1 MSYKINFD
9 NLTATEFENFCFD
22 LLKELNFKDLN
33 WRKGTGKSFS
43 PADGGRDIECN
54 YIRVDYLIGET
65 SVEKWFVECKHYIK
79 GVPADKLL
87 GILTSAISMDINRC
101 VIIVSNFLSN
111 SAKDMIN
118 NFIEKNKPRFK
129 ISVWERPKLEVLT
142 KNMNSLL
149 RKHNII
155 YRDDILDDINPYH
168 IGYIKTNPY
177 NKLNEFFKY
186 FNRLDKNTRDTIV
199 DFLALEYLKDFF
211 SPEVTIYSNRDNIYN
226 ELLKTFNKISNIT
239 LENVVVNSITSTVLN
254 NFLSSGNPSS
264 IETEIINLE
273 NDLKNES
280 FAIGFAY
287 AQSCKY
293 GYEYEDDEYIITQGR
308 KVFEEH
314 IRNKISGVEPCR
326 RMYYSIYNEFCDIVV
341 KNLIYNDKSIN
352 KKYLSNL

>member
-22 LLKELNFKDLN
+22 LLKELKFKDLN

-54 YIRVDYLIGET
+54 YIRVDYLLGET

-155 YRDDILDDINPYH
+155 YRDDILDYINPYH
-168 IGYIKTNPY
+168 IEYIKTDPY
-177 NKLNEFFKY
+177 NKLNAFFKY
-186 FNRLDKNTRDTIV
+186 FNRLDGNTRDRIV
-199 DFLALEYLKDFF
+199 DFLALKYLKDFF
-211 SPEVTIYSNRDNIYN
+211 SPEVTIYSNRDNTYN

-239 LENVVVNSITSTVLN
+239 SEDVVVSSITSTVLN
-254 NFLSSGNPSS
+254 YYLSSGNPSS
-264 IETEIINLE
+264 IEPEIIEIE
-273 NDLKNES
+273 NYLKNEHY
-280 FAIGFAY
+280 AIGFAY
-287 AQSCKY
+287 AKSYEY
-293 GYEYEDDEYIITQGR
+293 GYEHEDDEYIITQG
-308 KVFEEH
+308 KKAFEEF
-314 IRNKISGVEPCR
+314 IQVKISGVEPSK
-326 RMYYSIYNEFCDIVV
+326 RMHYSIYNEFCDIVL
-341 KNLIYNDKSIN
+341 KNLIYDDKSVKEI
-352 KKYLSNL
+352 